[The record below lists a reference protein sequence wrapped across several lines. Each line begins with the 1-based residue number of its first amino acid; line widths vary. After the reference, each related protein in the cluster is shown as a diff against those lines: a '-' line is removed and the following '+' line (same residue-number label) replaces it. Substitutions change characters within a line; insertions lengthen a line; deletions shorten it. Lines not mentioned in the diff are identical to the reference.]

1 MSLRLAISIPFGVG
15 SASVR
20 HPINIQWDVYTRL
33 SRTASTRKLRAG
45 RDCGTEI
52 RGCLRGRHR
61 LQKGVSKPQH
71 PTTRGD
77 CRPRSDV
84 QTISPTQA
92 TPTSGGFCGSDG
104 PLNGRSRG
112 SGFVGGSSG
121 GSGGVL
127 AMGPTGESSLAGLN
141 LTCMATSMCIGTFWA
156 LKGAYLL
163 CPLLV
168 RDPCKYS
175 AGGNQKK
182 HWFCWLEGMLRMSI
196 GAVIFIS
203 WVFGRSALFRPPK

>member
-1 MSLRLAISIPFGVG
+1 MGWLYATG
-15 SASVR
+15 
-20 HPINIQWDVYTRL
+20 
-33 SRTASTRKLRAG
+33 RTASMRKLRAG

-156 LKGAYLL
+156 AQRRLFTMPLAGPGPVQVFRGRKPEETLVLLGRRHAAY
-163 CPLLV
+163 V
-168 RDPCKYS
+168 DR
-175 AGGNQKK
+175 
-182 HWFCWLEGMLRMSI
+182 
-196 GAVIFIS
+196 
-203 WVFGRSALFRPPK
+203 RSYFYILGFREVCLIQTA